1 MRFVNEA
8 GTYYLEEQDQ
18 RVALTPEDLRLFRL
32 MTPMGRKI
40 ALRQRAVKRMAVD
53 PADLEAQAIIRMFR
67 LPAREWSFSVP

>member
-8 GTYYLEEQDQ
+8 GTYYLEEQEQ
-18 RVALTPEDLRLFRL
+18 RVALTPEDLRLFKQ

-40 ALRQRAVKRMAVD
+40 ALRQRAVKRMAAD
-53 PADLEAQAIIRMFR
+53 PADPEAQAIIRMFR

>member
-8 GTYYLEEQDQ
+8 GNFYLEEQEQ
-18 RVALTPEDLRLFRL
+18 RVALTAEDLRLFRQ

-40 ALRQRAVKRMAVD
+40 TLRQRAVRRMAVN
-53 PADLEAQAIIRMFR
+53 PADHEAQVIIKMFR

>member
-8 GTYYLEEQDQ
+8 GAYYLEEQEQ
-18 RVALTPEDLRLFRL
+18 RVALTPEDLRLFKQ

-40 ALRQRAVKRMAVD
+40 ALRQRAVKRMAAD
-53 PADLEAQAIIRMFR
+53 PSDPEAQAIIRMFR